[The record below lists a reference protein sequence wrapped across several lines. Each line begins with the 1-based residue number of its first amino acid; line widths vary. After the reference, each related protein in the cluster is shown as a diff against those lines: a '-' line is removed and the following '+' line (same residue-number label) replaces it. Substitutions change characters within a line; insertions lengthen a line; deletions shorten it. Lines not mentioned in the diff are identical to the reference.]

1 MTEAKARI
9 EIKVTVT
16 FPLAQGPYHGNFD
29 PETTV
34 GAVRTAAMSE
44 MGVEGDGQYSYYLI
58 HKEDPQNDQTT
69 LGALVGRARAMK
81 FALVKELTQG

>member
-44 MGVEGDGQYSYYLI
+44 MGVEGDGQYSY
-58 HKEDPQNDQTT
+58 
-69 LGALVGRARAMK
+69 
-81 FALVKELTQG
+81 